1 MSTRPR
7 PSVLLTPAGW
17 RPAPRWTR
25 CSARR
30 VWGMAAPW
38 GRASEVA
45 IAKRIAPARFF
56 LFGAVFVAAAV
67 AAVMFGV
74 PPRIALLIGFDLA
87 AIVFLAALAP
97 LLNDDA
103 ATMRRTAAANDA
115 RRGGLLVLTVMLS
128 LVILVAVGT
137 LIAGKSTLDW
147 PAIALIV
154 VT

>member
-1 MSTRPR
+1 
-7 PSVLLTPAGW
+7 
-17 RPAPRWTR
+17 
-25 CSARR
+25 
-30 VWGMAAPW
+30 
-38 GRASEVA
+38 
-45 IAKRIAPARFF
+45 
-56 LFGAVFVAAAV
+56 
-67 AAVMFGV
+67 MFGV

-154 VT
+154 VTLALAWLFANTVFMQIGRASCRARVCQYV

>member
-1 MSTRPR
+1 
-7 PSVLLTPAGW
+7 
-17 RPAPRWTR
+17 
-25 CSARR
+25 
-30 VWGMAAPW
+30 
-38 GRASEVA
+38 
-45 IAKRIAPARFF
+45 
-56 LFGAVFVAAAV
+56 
-67 AAVMFGV
+67 MFGV

-147 PAIALIV
+147 PAIARSEEHTSELQSQMRISYAV
-154 VT
+154 FCLKKKKKR

>member
-1 MSTRPR
+1 MIR
-7 PSVLLTPAGW
+7 PAG
-17 RPAPRWTR
+17 RPPPRR
-25 CSARR
+25 SRFASRR
-30 VWGMAAPW
+30 SRRMAAPS
-38 GRASEVA
+38 GSASEIA

-115 RRGGLLVLTVMLS
+115 RRGGLLVLQIGRASCRERVCQY
-128 LVILVAVGT
+128 V
-137 LIAGKSTLDW
+137 
-147 PAIALIV
+147 
-154 VT
+154 